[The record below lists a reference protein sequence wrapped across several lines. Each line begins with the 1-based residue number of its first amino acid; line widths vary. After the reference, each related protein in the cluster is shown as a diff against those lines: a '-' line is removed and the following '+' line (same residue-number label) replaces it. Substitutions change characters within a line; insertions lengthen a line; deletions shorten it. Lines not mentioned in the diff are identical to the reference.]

1 NLSSATYNNITKN
14 HDIPSYTK
22 IDNNTKLDFNI
33 SNNNHSS
40 QSHTTNILKS
50 PDLFPTQKS
59 IPTPNYIS
67 PSDNNEYSSM
77 PLFSK
82 APAPTFDNP
91 ISNFFTSNYSHNEF
105 SQNPIA
111 MPTYKIFKNN
121 NYTSSYQNI
130 NPDQPQ
136 LQPQNHNSNQL
147 KLFLNINSSQSQAQD
162 SSNNQHQLQSTDSNQ
177 PQTHLQGIVH
187 NQLLPQDTNKILSQ
201 QIDQSQHLNLIQK
214 ADLNE
219 FFNFTK
225 NLIENQHQNQN
236 ANHTLPNSL
245 SSNNENFAS
254 SWEDSCV
261 MFGDASLYTPL
272 NAFMFSDSSTNLAS
286 FSSNK
291 NLLHVPS
298 STNLSSSKNLS
309 SNVYTSSSITN
320 DKPNPL
326 KNQISPNSSSTSQES
341 SASSSGDEH
350 SMNINGFRS
359 TLMNIDS
366 TLDGE
371 EIANAFF
378 IDPAIASSLA
388 GNSNENNN
396 FTKFLTNKF
405 NNGNS
410 ESNFGLSDVS
420 SGPFNYDS
428 IFNIEN
434 KNQDNVSK
442 ISKNLSSEFS
452 LDTELPMN
460 SLFLEKNVYNSN
472 TTNGSNSL
480 SKDNLPEIQTSST
493 SSSSLPQNSEN
504 NHLISK
510 TKNLGLSSADIDKY
524 PSFFNNNEFLQSFM
538 PEFKN
543 PSKPNTFID
552 GDNIFAMN
560 SFIPMNITSVSGS
573 MSLNTHIDTSAN
585 SNRNRKFSLNDCSQ
599 SSSNSDA
606 CNSPKPSSEKSSS
619 PSVTKESF
627 SKRDTPV
634 SSPSTNISSKLSENP
649 IKRFNTAPI
658 ASNSEQGNQQDVKD
672 DHPNKKHK
680 VTANIQQT
688 PIKMDKPSQIL
699 PNLQPSSKKSE
710 IPIAINS
717 NSATTKSIF
726 SIGGGQ
732 FSNSVRSGECNDI
745 FPAFKTQCSNCE
757 AWKTPLWRRDPEG
770 KPLCNACGLFFKL
783 HGVSRP
789 LSLKTNVIKK
799 RNRASSALIAA
810 TASSADS
817 TTNSN
822 NSSSTGLATGS
833 GNSSNSGSSDNV
845 SKQPLKAESTEP
857 VSDKKRLKL

>member
-1 NLSSATYNNITKN
+1 MIEAIPQNSNPPLFKKDSDLEYSDLISTFEKLSSLQIESIKKFCQTQQNKNSWLFVLLDLFYSQHQNSINSNIIIPAFSTSNFKKLWLLYNKAEGLLPNCSRVSNFLWRLNSLESKKSFLETRSSSSKNSGFVPSNPSTLQNNLNLSSDAYKSYTIN

-22 IDNNTKLDFNI
+22 TENNIKLDFNI
-33 SNNNHSS
+33 SNNNHGP
-40 QSHTTNILKS
+40 QSLTTNTQKS
-50 PDLFPTQKS
+50 PDFLPPQKS
-59 IPTPNYIS
+59 NHIPSSN
-67 PSDNNEYSSM
+67 DDEYSSM

-82 APAPTFDNP
+82 APIHTFDNP
-91 ISNFFTSNYSHNEF
+91 ISNFFTSNHSHNDF

-130 NPDQPQ
+130 NPEQPQ
-136 LQPQNHNSNQL
+136 LQPQNQDSNQI
-147 KLFLNINSSQSQAQD
+147 KQFLNTNTSQSQVQD
-162 SSNNQHQLQSTDSNQ
+162 NSNNQLQLQSTDSNQ
-177 PQTHLQGIVH
+177 PQPILQNIGH
-187 NQLLPQDTNKILSQ
+187 NQPLPQDTNKILSQ

-236 ANHTLPNSL
+236 ANHTLPHSL
-245 SSNNENFAS
+245 SRNNENFAS

-298 STNLSSSKNLS
+298 SNDLSSSKNLS

-320 DKPNPL
+320 AKPNPL

-341 SASSSGDEH
+341 SASPSGDEYGIN
-350 SMNINGFRS
+350 MNGFRS
-359 TLMNIDS
+359 ALMNVDS

-371 EIANAFF
+371 EITNAFF

-428 IFNIEN
+428 IFSMEN
-434 KNQDNVSK
+434 KNQDNSSK

-452 LDTELPMN
+452 LDSELPIN
-460 SLFLEKNVYNSN
+460 SIFSDKNVYDSN
-472 TTNGSNSL
+472 TANLSNSL
-480 SKDNLPEIQTSST
+480 SKDNLPKLQINNIP
-493 SSSSLPQNSEN
+493 SSSLPQNSES
-504 NHLISK
+504 NHLIAK
-510 TKNLGLSSADIDKY
+510 PKNFEPSSADTNKY

-543 PSKPNTFID
+543 PSKPNTFINT
-552 GDNIFAMN
+552 DNIFSMN
-560 SFIPMNITSVSGS
+560 SLIPMNSASLIDNMG
-573 MSLNTHIDTSAN
+573 LNTQIDASTN
-585 SNRNRKFSLNDCSQ
+585 CNRNRKFSLNDYSQ
-599 SSSNSDA
+599 SSGNSDT
-606 CNSPKPSSEKSSS
+606 CNSPKPSSE
-619 PSVTKESF
+619 TKESF
-627 SKRDTPV
+627 SKRETPM

-649 IKRFNTAPI
+649 IKRFMTAPI
-658 ASNSEQGNQQDVKD
+658 ASNSGQDNQQDIKD
-672 DHPNKKHK
+672 DPPSKKHK

-699 PNLQPSSKKSE
+699 PNLQPSTKKSE

-717 NSATTKSIF
+717 NS
-726 SIGGGQ
+726 
-732 FSNSVRSGECNDI
+732 
-745 FPAFKTQCSNCE
+745 
-757 AWKTPLWRRDPEG
+757 
-770 KPLCNACGLFFKL
+770 
-783 HGVSRP
+783 
-789 LSLKTNVIKK
+789 
-799 RNRASSALIAA
+799 
-810 TASSADS
+810 
-817 TTNSN
+817 
-822 NSSSTGLATGS
+822 
-833 GNSSNSGSSDNV
+833 
-845 SKQPLKAESTEP
+845 
-857 VSDKKRLKL
+857 